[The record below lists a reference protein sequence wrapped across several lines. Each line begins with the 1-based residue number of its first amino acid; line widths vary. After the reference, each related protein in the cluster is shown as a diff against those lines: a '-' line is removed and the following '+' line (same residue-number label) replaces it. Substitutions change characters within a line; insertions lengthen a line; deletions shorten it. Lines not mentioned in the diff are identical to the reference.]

1 MYSPL
6 SAILAVTF
14 LLMSGSLF
22 AQWGPPGGGG
32 SGITGKIT
40 GNVVDSTSGE
50 IVEFATVALRFQDSS
65 KDING
70 GITGDKGQFK
80 ITDVKPGKYDLLI
93 SFVGYKTK
101 TISGIELTPRKP
113 DYDLGVI
120 NLGGNAV
127 LLDQIEVVGQAALIE
142 NKVDRIVYNAE
153 QDATSQGGD
162 ATDVL
167 RKVPMLSVDIEG
179 NVSLRG
185 SSQVRIL
192 LNGKPSGMF
201 SNNVADALKMF
212 PADQIKSVEVI
223 TTPGAK
229 YDGEGTGGIINI
241 VTKKKNVE
249 GYSGSISGSV
259 GTRQN
264 RGSVNLNASKGR
276 FGLNGSGGAYYSW
289 PQNAPIEFLRTDRV
303 GEGQRTFSQIGS
315 SETSRL
321 GFWGKAGAYYDIN
334 AYNSVNT
341 SFFLRGYT
349 FDRNG
354 FQDAVI
360 SNPTLSLSE
369 LYRRATSGDQLR
381 SGYDW
386 NTDYT
391 RTFKDSEKEFSIAV
405 QVSGENSDDANIIDQ
420 TSENSAFTN
429 REKQDNDGLNLE
441 TTFQVDYTHPI
452 SEKVKW
458 EVGGKG
464 VLRNIDSDYK
474 YDVFDPD
481 FSEFRRDGA
490 RSNFFNYKQ
499 DVYAG
504 YSSFTVQ
511 LPKDY
516 TMIAGLRYERTSIIG
531 DFEGGGDQFK
541 NEYDNLLP
549 SFILS
554 KKIGFKTLK
563 ASFVRRI
570 QRPSI
575 NFINPFVNSADPLNI
590 SFGNPGLAPEIANQ
604 VDLGYTSFNRG
615 TVLATSLYYRRTSDV
630 IQSLL
635 SVREGGISATSFEN
649 IGLNNTVG
657 ANVFTSFT
665 LKSFWTVRSNVDAG
679 YFEINSNDSRNL
691 SNNGMI
697 YKLFVSSNFNFK
709 KSGLK
714 ADIFGFYNSPRFTL
728 QGRVPSFSMM
738 SFGVSKEIWN
748 KRGSVGINVVEP
760 FFENK
765 SFESELEGDD
775 FYQYSNVQVPFRS
788 FGINFSYR
796 FGKLDFKAKERRSKI
811 RNTDLKD
818 GGDGNQGGGAP
829 QGNGN

>member
-1 MYSPL
+1 MKQAKTL
-6 SAILAVTF
+6 SLNLVF
-14 LLMSGSLF
+14 LLLSTTLF
-22 AQWGPPGGGG
+22 AQWGPPGGAG
-32 SGITGKIT
+32 SGITGKIS
-40 GNVVDSTSGE
+40 GNVVDSISGD
-50 IVEFATVALRFQDSS
+50 IVEFATVSLRFQDSS

-70 GITGDKGQFK
+70 GLTGDKGQFK

-93 SFVGYKTK
+93 SFVGYQTK
-101 TISGIELTPRKP
+101 TISGIELTPKKP
-113 DYDLGVI
+113 DYDVGDVYLGVD
-120 NLGGNAV
+120 AV
-127 LLDQIEVVGQAALIE
+127 MLDQVEVVGQKALIE
-142 NKVDRIVYNAE
+142 NKVDRIVYNAD
-153 QDATSQGGD
+153 QDATSQSGD
-162 ATDVL
+162 AADVL
-167 RKVPMLSVDIEG
+167 RKVPMLTVDLEG

-185 SSQVRIL
+185 SQQVRIL

-241 VTKKKNVE
+241 ITKKKNVE
-249 GYSGSISGSV
+249 GYSGSVSASV

-264 RGSVNLNASKGR
+264 RASVNLNASKGR
-276 FGLNGSGGAYYSW
+276 FGLNGSGGSYYSW
-289 PQNAPIEFLRTDRV
+289 PQDAPVEFLRTDRI
-303 GEGQRTFSQIGS
+303 GEGLRTFSQNGI

-334 AYNSVNT
+334 AYNSINT
-341 SFFLRGYT
+341 SFFLRGYSS
-349 FDRNG
+349 DRNG

-360 SNPTLSLSE
+360 SNPTLSISE
-369 LYRRATSGDQLR
+369 LYRRATAADQLR

-386 NTDYT
+386 NTDFT
-391 RTFKDSEKEFSIAV
+391 RTFKDSEREFSVAV
-405 QVSGENSDDANIIDQ
+405 QVSGENSDDASIIDQ
-420 TSENSAFTN
+420 TSQNPVFAN

-441 TTFQVDYTHPI
+441 TTLQVDYTHPF
-452 SEKVKW
+452 SKKVKW
-458 EVGGKG
+458 EVGAKG
-464 VLRNIDSDYK
+464 VLRNIDSEYI

-511 LPKDY
+511 MPKDY
-516 TMIAGLRYERTSIIG
+516 TMIAGLRYERTNIVG

-541 NEYDNLLP
+541 NDYQNLLP

-554 KKIGFKTLK
+554 KKIGFKTMK
-563 ASFVRRI
+563 VSYVRRI

-575 NFINPFVNSADPLNI
+575 AFINPFVNSSDPLNI
-590 SFGNPGLAPEIANQ
+590 SFGNPTLAPEIANQ
-604 VDLGYTSFNRG
+604 VDLGYSSFNRG
-615 TVLATSLYYRRTSDV
+615 TVLATSLYYRRTDDV

-635 SVREGGISATSFEN
+635 NVRDGGVSATSFEN
-649 IGLNNTVG
+649 LGIDNTIG

-665 LKSFWTVRSNVDAG
+665 LKSFWTVRSNIDAS
-679 YFEINSNDSRNL
+679 YFEINSEDSRNL
-691 SNNGMI
+691 SNNGMA
-697 YKLFVSSNFNFK
+697 YKLFVSSSFNFK
-709 KSGLK
+709 DSGIK

-728 QGRVPSFSMM
+728 QGRIPSFSIM
-738 SFGVSKEIWN
+738 SFGVSKEIWDE
-748 KRGSVGINVVEP
+748 RGSVGINVVEP

-765 SFESELEGDD
+765 SFESELEGDN

-788 FGINFSYR
+788 FGVNFSYR
-796 FGKLDFKAKERRSKI
+796 FGKLDFKAKQRRSKI
-811 RNTDLKD
+811 RNTDLKS
-818 GGDGNQGGGAP
+818 GGDGSDGGGGEP
-829 QGNGN
+829 RGN